1 MTGSEESPLQTW
13 SVFPLLCAPG
23 DALASPFS
31 LQKTETRRGSFV
43 HVGSRRPLQ
52 APLFLSGGRT
62 AVPLE
67 AGGGSGLVAGG
78 RGAGAGAAPPSEL
91 WLCEWPSQRP
101 LPAPALS
108 SYTALLSLQT
118 PLLPVPSGAPGPQPP
133 PHLSSRCTAA
143 LTGLALVGVPGRT
156 WAEPEAWATGYLG
169 QGGRHA
175 PCGAS
180 LPPAPLRLNLRTGN
194 TASHAF
200 CPSHYGDGP
209 AVCPRLHQRGPP
221 TRPDSLSHSPH
232 PPSGNSFLNLLFTYF

>member
-13 SVFPLLCAPG
+13 SAFPLLCAPG
-23 DALASPFS
+23 DALASAFS
-31 LQKTETRRGSFV
+31 FQKTETQRGSFV
-43 HVGSRRPLQ
+43 RVGSRRPLQ
-52 APLFLSGGRT
+52 APLFLSGGGT

-91 WLCEWPSQRP
+91 WLCEWGPIP
-101 LPAPALS
+101 PALS

-133 PHLSSRCTAA
+133 LHLSSRCTAA

-156 WAEPEAWATGYLG
+156 WAEPEAWASGYLG

-175 PCGAS
+175 PWRF
-180 LPPAPLRLNLRTGN
+180 PPASPAAAELTDWKHGFPRTLPFPLQRRAQLSVHVSIRGDPPPDPTVSLTPLTHLLGI
-194 TASHAF
+194 AS
-200 CPSHYGDGP
+200 
-209 AVCPRLHQRGPP
+209 
-221 TRPDSLSHSPH
+221 
-232 PPSGNSFLNLLFTYF
+232 

>member
-13 SVFPLLCAPG
+13 SAFPLLCAPG
-23 DALASPFS
+23 DALASAFS
-31 LQKTETRRGSFV
+31 FQKTETQRGSFV
-43 HVGSRRPLQ
+43 RVGSRRPLQ
-52 APLFLSGGRT
+52 APLFLSGGGT

-91 WLCEWPSQRP
+91 WLCEWGPIP
-101 LPAPALS
+101 PALS

-133 PHLSSRCTAA
+133 LHLSSRCTAA

-156 WAEPEAWATGYLG
+156 WAEPEAWASGYLG

-180 LPPAPLRLNLRTGN
+180 LPPAPLRQNLRTGN
-194 TASHAF
+194 MASHAL
-200 CPSHYGDGP
+200 CPSHYRDGP
-209 AVCPRLHQRGPP
+209 SCLSTSPSEGTPHP
-221 TRPDSLSHSPH
+221 TQQSLSLPSPT
-232 PPSGNSFLNLLFTYF
+232 FWE